1 MIGIIDYGLGNIKAF
16 YNLYKEI
23 NINLKI
29 IDNYKYINK
38 NINKLILPGVG
49 AFDEVITKLKEKNF
63 FDEIKNFS
71 INKENKILGICSGM
85 QILGVNSEE
94 GKKKG
99 LGLIDGDI
107 FKIKNAFT
115 PHMGWN
121 SVIIKRR
128 DLILNNINHDNYF
141 YFLHSYHFK
150 EKLEK
155 NVIGVSK
162 YQNVFSSIIKNE
174 NIYGVQFHPEKS
186 HKSGLQLLKNFSE
199 I

>member
-1 MIGIIDYGLGNIKAF
+1 MIGILDYGMGNIKAF

-23 NINLKI
+23 NVNLKI
-29 IDNYKYINK
+29 IDDYKNINK

-49 AFDEVITKLKEKNF
+49 AFDEVITKLKKKNF

-71 INKENKILGICSGM
+71 IKKENKILGICSGM
-85 QILGVNSEE
+85 QILGTTSEE
-94 GKKKG
+94 GTKIG

-107 FKIKNAFT
+107 LKIKKAFT

-121 SVIIKRR
+121 SVTIKKK
-128 DLILNNINHDNYF
+128 DLIFNNINNNDYF
-141 YFLHSYHFK
+141 YFLHSFHFK
-150 EKLEK
+150 EKSQN
-155 NVIGVSK
+155 NVVGVSK
-162 YQNVFSSIIKNE
+162 YEDTFTSIIKNE

-186 HKSGLQLLKNFSE
+186 HKSGLQLLKNFNE